1 MATHTIRLNGFWKA
15 TALPTGMRFTRTFGK
30 PRTLDANETVWIVV
44 GSLPTIGSVRV
55 NDTILGNFDATT
67 PFAFEIT
74 HLLSSRN
81 QIGFDLATTAEV
93 AIEGVVLEIR
103 RSDV

>member
-1 MATHTIRLNGFWKA
+1 MATHTIRLNGFWIA
-15 TALPTGMRFTRTFGK
+15 TAIPTGMRFTRAFGK

-44 GSLPTIGSVRV
+44 DSLQTIGIVRV
-55 NDTILGNFDATT
+55 NETFLGNFAAAT

-74 HLLSSRN
+74 PLLSSRN
-81 QIGFDLATTAEV
+81 QIAFDLATSVEV
-93 AIEGVVLEIR
+93 AIDGVVLEIR